1 VRAREFSRRALK
13 HALEEAEL
21 DPENGRARYLAAG
34 MQLRLGDKERG
45 RRHVDAAL
53 RLMPDD
59 FGTLY
64 NAACF
69 YAQAN
74 ESGRALEL
82 LDRAVA
88 TGLGFRSWID
98 PTMTSTAS
106 ASCPGS
112 ARSSLAWTMRAA
124 DAGVIARIIVATP
137 RHGCR

>member
-34 MQLRLGDKERG
+34 MQLRLGDKECG

-98 PTMTSTAS
+98 SDRDFDCIRELPRFREIVS
-106 ASCPGS
+106 
-112 ARSSLAWTMRAA
+112 RLD
-124 DAGVIARIIVATP
+124 DAGS
-137 RHGCR
+137 